1 MMPDDFILLEDR
13 AKGSLPYPGLWFEHP
28 VDKVVCEDPALLSIA
43 LARLDEIRKKG
54 FYLVGFLSYEAG
66 YVLHALEHAVVDGQG
81 ALPLLYFLVFKT
93 CVRLSASEVED
104 KLKHMTLGKQCG
116 IEGLRL
122 GIDEAA
128 YHAAF
133 DAVQAHLQSG
143 NTYQVN
149 LSSSYYFKYIGSPL
163 KLYHALRDRQ
173 KVSYSAFFQFGQAS
187 LLSLSP
193 ELFFSKKGDHIVT
206 KPMKGTMPRS
216 RDPRQDDAYKAF
228 LTTDLKSIAENIM
241 IVDLL
246 RNDLSMIARTG
257 TVHVSDLLHVESY
270 ESVHQM
276 VSTVA
281 CEVDAALPFLDII
294 RALFPCGSITG
305 APKRRTMEIIRD
317 LETRPRGLYTGTLG
331 YITPDN
337 DMCFNVMIRTL
348 HMKDGPGEMGVGGG
362 LLVDS
367 VASQEFEEMR
377 LKGRFFTGMDGV

>member
-1 MMPDDFILLEDR
+1 MMRDDFILLEDR
-13 AKGSLPYPGLWFEHP
+13 IKGATPYPGLWFENP
-28 VDKVVCEDPALLSIA
+28 LDKVVCEDPALLWVS
-43 LARLDEIRKKG
+43 LAKLDEIRKKG

-66 YVLHALEHAVVDGQG
+66 YVLQTLEYSVVDEQ
-81 ALPLLYFLVFKT
+81 AKVPLLYFLVFKT
-93 CVRLSASEVED
+93 CVRLSAFEIEY
-104 KLKHMTLGKQCG
+104 KLKHRTMGEQCG
-116 IEGLRL
+116 IEGLTL
-122 GIDEAA
+122 GIDQAA
-128 YHAAF
+128 YYDAF

-149 LSSSYYFKYIGSPL
+149 LSSSYYFKYTGSPL

-173 KVSYSAFFQFGQAS
+173 KVSYSAFFQFRQAS

-193 ELFFSKKGDHIVT
+193 ELFFSKKGHNIVT

-216 RDPRQDDAYKAF
+216 SDPRQDEAYKGF

-257 TVHVSDLLHVESY
+257 TVHVSDLLHVETY

-276 VSTVA
+276 VSTIA
-281 CEVDAALPFLDII
+281 CEVDPALPFLDII

-305 APKRRTMEIIRD
+305 APKRRTMEIIRN

-348 HMKDGPGEMGVGGG
+348 HMKDGHGEMGVGGG

-367 VASQEFEEMR
+367 IASQEFDEMR
-377 LKGRFFTGMDGV
+377 LKARFFTGMDGI